1 MGPAGSRNSE
11 RDSPEENPDS
21 SILEVCCPSCLR
33 QYRIRR
39 SRIPAEASAV
49 HCKKCRHKILLH
61 RRPGRPAKSSRR
73 PAARPDSRRPRFR
86 LDLMTPEKRR
96 PPRRFTEFLLS
107 EFCYPK
113 RHK

>member
-1 MGPAGSRNSE
+1 MSPAGSRKSE
-11 RDSPEENPDS
+11 KDRPEENPD

-49 HCKKCRHKILLH
+49 HCKKCHHKIPLH
-61 RRPGRPAKSSRR
+61 RRPGR

-107 EFCYPK
+107 EFWYPK

>member
-1 MGPAGSRNSE
+1 MSPAGSRNSE
-11 RDSPEENPDS
+11 RDRPEENPDS
-21 SILEVCCPSCLR
+21 VLEVCCPSCLR

-49 HCKKCRHKILLH
+49 HCKKCRHKIPLH
-61 RRPGRPAKSSRR
+61 RRPGRPERSSRR
-73 PAARPDSRRPRFR
+73 PAARPDPGRPRFR

-96 PPRRFTEFLLS
+96 TPRRFTEFLLS
-107 EFCYPK
+107 EFCYQK

>member
-1 MGPAGSRNSE
+1 MSPADSRRSE
-11 RDSPEENPDS
+11 RDHPEENPN

-49 HCKKCRHKILLH
+49 HCKECRRKIPLH
-61 RRPGRPAKSSRR
+61 F
-73 PAARPDSRRPRFR
+73 RPDSRRPRFR

-96 PPRRFTEFLLS
+96 PPRRFTEFFLS
-107 EFCYPK
+107 DFHFNRRPG
-113 RHK
+113 RAWPSPGRA

>member
-1 MGPAGSRNSE
+1 MSPAGSRNSE
-11 RDSPEENPDS
+11 RDQPEENPD

-39 SRIPAEASAV
+39 CRIPAEAAAV
-49 HCKKCRHKILLH
+49 HCKECRRKIPLH
-61 RRPGRPAKSSRR
+61 RRPGRPAKSSRCT
-73 PAARPDSRRPRFR
+73 ASRPDSGRPRFR

-96 PPRRFTEFLLS
+96 PPRRFTEFFLS

-113 RHK
+113 RQK

>member
-11 RDSPEENPDS
+11 GDRPEESPD
-21 SILEVCCPSCLR
+21 SILEVRCPSCLR

-39 SRIPAEASAV
+39 SRIPAAASAV
-49 HCKKCRHKILLH
+49 QCKECRHRIPLH

-96 PPRRFTEFLLS
+96 PPTRFTEFRLP
-107 EFCYPK
+107 EFWYPK

>member
-1 MGPAGSRNSE
+1 MGPAGSRNAE
-11 RDSPEENPDS
+11 RDHPEENPD

-49 HCKKCRHKILLH
+49 HCKECRRKIPLH
-61 RRPGRPAKSSRR
+61 F
-73 PAARPDSRRPRFR
+73 RPDSRRPRFR

-96 PPRRFTEFLLS
+96 PPRRFTEFFLS

-113 RHK
+113 PQPLTIR

>member
-1 MGPAGSRNSE
+1 MIPAGSRNSE
-11 RDSPEENPDS
+11 RERPEENPD

-33 QYRIRR
+33 LYRIRR
-39 SRIPAEASAV
+39 SRIPAGASAV
-49 HCKKCRHKILLH
+49 RCKECHHKIPLH

-73 PAARPDSRRPRFR
+73 PAARPTLCRPRFR
-86 LDLMTPEKRR
+86 LDLTPEKRR

-107 EFCYPK
+107 EFWYPK

>member
-11 RDSPEENPDS
+11 RDRPEENQD
-21 SILEVCCPSCLR
+21 SILEVCCPSCSR

-49 HCKKCRHKILLH
+49 HCKECRHKIPLH
-61 RRPGRPAKSSRR
+61 QRPGRPN
-73 PAARPDSRRPRFR
+73 ARMDSCRPRFR

-96 PPRRFTEFLLS
+96 APRRFTEFLLS
-107 EFCYPK
+107 EFFYQK

>member
-1 MGPAGSRNSE
+1 MSPAGSRKSE
-11 RDSPEENPDS
+11 RDRPEENPDN
-21 SILEVCCPSCLR
+21 ILEVCCPSCLR

-49 HCKKCRHKILLH
+49 HCKKCHHKIPLH

-107 EFCYPK
+107 EFWYPK
-113 RHK
+113 RHE